1 LKLGT
6 FLAASFLLILLIF
19 VTAACDEA
27 EAPSPEPTATA
38 ALTASPAPTETPAG
52 PSPTPAPTAVPDVC
66 QTNPSPVNAADP
78 NIVVRSPEPGTVVKS
93 PFLVSGLARVF
104 EAQVSVTLYGDLG
117 GVIAEA
123 APLAE
128 EGQVLSPFEA
138 ELTFAVSREQPAC
151 LWVYQVSAEDGSSI
165 DVVQVPLAL
174 APPFQPT
181 PSVTS
186 TVAPTST
193 PSQ

>member
-1 LKLGT
+1 VKLGT
-6 FLAASFLLILLIF
+6 LLAASALLIF
-19 VTAACDEA
+19 VAVACGKA
-27 EAPSPEPTATA
+27 EAPSPEATATA

-52 PSPTPAPTAVPDVC
+52 PSPTPAPTSVPDVC
-66 QTNPSPVNAADP
+66 QTNPSPVNPADP
-78 NIVVRSPEPGTVVKS
+78 NIVVQSPQPGDAVVS
-93 PFLVSGLARVF
+93 PFIVSGLARVF
-104 EAQVSVTLYGDLG
+104 EAQVSVTLYGELG

-123 APLAE
+123 QTLAA

-138 ELTFAVSREQPAC
+138 ELSFAVSREQPAC

-186 TVAPTST
+186 TAAPTST